1 MKTFQNHSGQNALS
15 ALSLLANLSAITI
28 LIYIVTYSDL
38 LGDPCKF
45 LDFFFFNQ
53 KFSLSPIRHYSCL
66 RFVIR
71 KASNDLVF

>member
-15 ALSLLANLSAITI
+15 ALSLLANLSAVTI
-28 LIYIVTYSDL
+28 LICIVTYSDL

-45 LDFFFFNQ
+45 LDFFLNQ
-53 KFSLSPIRHYSCL
+53 KFSLSPIKHYSCL
-66 RFVIR
+66 RFAIR

>member
-28 LIYIVTYSDL
+28 LIYTVTYSDL

-45 LDFFFFNQ
+45 LDFFF
-53 KFSLSPIRHYSCL
+53 
-66 RFVIR
+66 
-71 KASNDLVF
+71 